1 MFSMQAMMPPGDEDE
16 FTHPSYP
23 PTQSHWAMM
32 GQQPNQTHFVQ
43 KETNVD
49 VLRSLMS
56 ERERSRT
63 SASVS
68 RQKRTAINVQNNR
81 RSSSK
86 QGEKTFHLS
95 NL

>member
-1 MFSMQAMMPPGDEDE
+1 MQAMMHPGEEDDEY
-16 FTHPSYP
+16 THP
-23 PTQSHWAMM
+23 PTQSHWAME
-32 GQQPNQTHFVQ
+32 QQLMTNQTHFVQ

-68 RQKRTAINVQNNR
+68 RPKRAAINVQNNR

-86 QGEKTFHLS
+86 QGDKTFHLS